1 MSRNDFLRQAL
12 EHKQSGRFE
21 EAAELYREHLIRS
34 PQDIECRRGLA
45 EALERA
51 GRTDSAISE
60 YVKVQEILAKRGD
73 VLGAIAAGLK
83 VMEIDPRFENPLSY
97 VAKVQTQT
105 LKEEHERQAKT
116 VPFVS
121 VKPLTEIRL
130 LSELDPR
137 ELSDVAKKMTAHKFD
152 EGETVFRE
160 GDPGDSLFFVTRG
173 LVVVTSGVQ
182 KLGQLGP
189 GECFGEFSFLTGQPR
204 TAEVRTVD
212 STELLELS
220 AAELRSVVES
230 HPRLEEILYR
240 MYRERALVNVLAHSP
255 LFEMLGVDDR
265 DDVAAQVEL
274 VTYAAGNP
282 VFQRGEKG
290 GAVYLVKRGS
300 VEIRANGPN
309 DEEVSLA
316 VLRPHQFFG
325 EVSFLTGVP
334 RTATVIPL
342 ENCELLKLGEDTLRQ
357 LAEDYTDLKHV
368 LQSFHLDR
376 VMATAETFKAFLRQK
391 GVEGILH

>member
-1 MSRNDFLRQAL
+1 MSRDESLRQAAEL
-12 EHKQSGRFE
+12 KRSGRFE
-21 EAAELYREHLIRS
+21 EAAQIYRERLIQS
-34 PQDIECRRGLA
+34 PRDVECRRELA
-45 EALERA
+45 EALEKA
-51 GRTDSAISE
+51 GRADSAISE
-60 YVKVQEILAKRGD
+60 YVKVQEMLASRGD
-73 VLGAIAAGLK
+73 VLGAISAGLK

-105 LKEEHERQAKT
+105 LKEEHERQVKT

-121 VKPLTEIRL
+121 VKPLTDIRL

-137 ELSDVAKKMTAHKFD
+137 ELSAVAKKMSAHKLE

-160 GDPGDSLFFVTRG
+160 GDAGDSLFFVTRG
-173 LVVVTSGVQ
+173 LVVITAGVQ

-204 TAEVRTVD
+204 TAAVRTIEP
-212 STELLELS
+212 TELLELS

-255 LFEMLGVDDR
+255 LFDMLGVEDR
-265 DDVAAQVEL
+265 ENIAVQVEL
-274 VTYAAGNP
+274 VTYAAGDP
-282 VFQRGEKG
+282 VFQRGEEG

-300 VEIRANGPN
+300 VEIRAMGPN
-309 DEEVSLA
+309 EEEVSLA

-334 RTATVIPL
+334 RTASVIPL
-342 ENCELLKLGEDTLRQ
+342 ENCELLKLGEEAVRQ
-357 LAEDYTDLKHV
+357 LVQDYPDLKQV
-368 LQSFHLDR
+368 LQSYHLDR

-391 GVEGILH
+391 AVEGILH